1 MPPRKAKCGTES
13 GYRRHSRLEEKH
25 CEKCKKAH
33 CDYIAQG
40 RARRA
45 ERKAAEEQK
54 RKEAEVAVIKQT
66 IRYNMDD
73 IDEMA
78 DLVYQRNVLKDSIQK
93 VLESTP
99 SKIAPLSRELRNIN
113 MRIQEL
119 IAIDK
124 KSENE
129 EEDEDIFSLAS
140 VTPIAGGE

>member
-1 MPPRKAKCGTES
+1 M
-13 GYRRHSRLEEKH
+13 
-25 CEKCKKAH
+25 
-33 CDYIAQG
+33 
-40 RARRA
+40 
-45 ERKAAEEQK
+45 
-54 RKEAEVAVIKQT
+54 AVIKQT

-78 DLVYQRNVLKDSIQK
+78 DLIYQRNVLKDSMQE
-93 VLESTP
+93 VLASDP

-119 IAIDK
+119 INIDK